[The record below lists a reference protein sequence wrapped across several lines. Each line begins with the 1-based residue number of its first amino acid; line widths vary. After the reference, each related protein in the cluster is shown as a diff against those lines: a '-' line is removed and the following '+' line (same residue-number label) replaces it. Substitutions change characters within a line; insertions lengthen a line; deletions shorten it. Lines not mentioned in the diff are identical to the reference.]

1 MMILQCMYVRCTK
14 QTLIVNATLTLEY
27 MILDSNFKQ
36 KLISDAPYKYYALS
50 EIMACN
56 VRLKL
61 PTSTMIYY
69 KRNVKLIMT
78 DNHELLL

>member
-1 MMILQCMYVRCTK
+1 MMILQRTYVWCTE
-14 QTLIVNATLTLEY
+14 QTLIVNATLALEY

-36 KLISDAPYKYYALS
+36 KLILDAPYKYYALS

-56 VRLKL
+56 FHLKL

-78 DNHELLL
+78 GNHELLL